1 MNRAPHALRAT
12 CALLILLA
20 TGRAGADAL
29 PLWEVGGARGTVSI
43 LGSIHFLR
51 PGRDALP
58 APVLAAYEAADVVVM
73 EIDLDDLDP
82 VATQATVR
90 RLAVDPRGRTLDILL
105 GQPAYADAT
114 KRAAALGVDLSALR
128 GFEPWMAALTITQVQ
143 LQKMGFDSES
153 GVEQQLLRLARRD
166 GKEVRGLET
175 LEEQLEAM
183 DSLPPATQRAFLLQT
198 LDEAAT
204 MEAQVGDIVS
214 AWKAGDTAT
223 LEREFL
229 AGLEDQPELYRRI
242 VVERNRNWV
251 ARVRA
256 LAADGKDYLVVVG
269 TLHLVGPDSLIA
281 MLGTA
286 GLAPRQARAGDVV
299 AVR

>member
-1 MNRAPHALRAT
+1 MTRAPHPLRAT
-12 CALLILLA
+12 LALLLLLGA
-20 TGRAGADAL
+20 GRAGADAL
-29 PLWEVGGARGTVSI
+29 PLWEVGGARGSVSI

-58 APVLAAYEAADVVVM
+58 APVVAAYAAADVVVM

-90 RLAVDPRGRTLDILL
+90 RLAVDPRGRTLDVLL
-105 GQPAYADAT
+105 GQPAYDDAA
-114 KRAAALGVDLSALR
+114 KRAAALGVDLDALR

-166 GKEVRGLET
+166 RKEVRGLET

-183 DSLPPATQRAFLLQT
+183 DSLPPASQRAFLLQT

-204 MEAQVGDIVS
+204 MEEQVGDIVS

-281 MLGTA
+281 MLGKA
-286 GLAPRQARAGDVV
+286 GLAPRQARTDEVIA
-299 AVR
+299 AR